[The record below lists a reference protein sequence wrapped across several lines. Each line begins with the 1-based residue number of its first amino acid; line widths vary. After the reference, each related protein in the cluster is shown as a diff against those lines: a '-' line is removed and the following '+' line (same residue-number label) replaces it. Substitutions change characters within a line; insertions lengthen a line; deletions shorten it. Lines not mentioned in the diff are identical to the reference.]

1 MGANDIAV
9 ALERVRKVF
18 QRRPEQGLHDDA
30 PATSR
35 WTGGLRV
42 IASHAN
48 GTQISTDMPAELG
61 GSGDQVTPGWMLRAG
76 FASCTAT
83 CIAMAAA
90 EQGIELDAL
99 EVQVKSRTDSRGM
112 LGMPGADDTEVPA
125 GPQDM
130 QVIVKIAARGAAS
143 QRLRALVEQNYQRS
157 PMACALNGATPV
169 ALHIEVEV
177 EAEAC

>member
-1 MGANDIAV
+1 MGAHDIDV

-18 QRRPEQGLHDDA
+18 QRRPDQGLHDDA

-35 WTGGLRV
+35 WAGGLRV

-48 GTQISTDMPAELG
+48 GVQIATDMPSELG
-61 GSGDQVTPGWMLRAG
+61 GSGDRITPGWMLRAG

-83 CIAMAAA
+83 CVAMAAA

-99 EVQVKSRTDSRGM
+99 EVQVKSRTDARGM
-112 LGMPGADDTEVPA
+112 LGMPEVGDKAVPA

-130 QVIVKIAARGAAS
+130 QVIVKIAARGAAP
-143 QRLRALVEQNYQRS
+143 QRLRALVEQSYQRS
-157 PMACALNGATPV
+157 PMACALQDATPV
-169 ALHIEVEV
+169 ALHIEI
-177 EAEAC
+177 EAEAG